1 MAELIDNAIALRII
15 YLLITPFNRT
25 DAFKFGII
33 DETGKPLKK
42 ASQLKTNAE
51 RDSYSMLHRLV
62 FRIKRVIG
70 TLPFG
75 QTNLASY
82 AAAYALVKEHYIDN
96 NETDDLEELFVSLLN
111 TGEDG
116 LLNESKS
123 EFNRLLKTIEED
135 GEAPTNTTAG
145 IESSFPFMPKKN
157 IKKYQK
163 ANQKFKFKNLKSRK
177 IFSLL
182 PKESNTLYKINEDLI
197 FIE

>member
-1 MAELIDNAIALRII
+1 MSELVDNAIALRII

-25 DAFKFGII
+25 DAFKLGII
-33 DETGKPLKK
+33 DTTGKPLKK

-51 RDSYSMLHRLV
+51 RDSFTMLHRLV
-62 FRIKRVIG
+62 FRLKRVIG

-82 AAAYALVKEHYIDN
+82 AAAFALIKEHYTDN

-111 TGEDG
+111 NPVI
-116 LLNESKS
+116 NENYH
-123 EFNRLLKTIEED
+123 EFNNLIEKIVSED
-135 GEAPTNTTAG
+135 GEVPTNTTTG
-145 IESSFPFMPKKN
+145 IDSTFPFMPKKN

-163 ANQKFKFKNLKSRK
+163 ANQKIKFKNLKSRK

-197 FIE
+197 FVE

>member
-1 MAELIDNAIALRII
+1 MSEIVDNVIAVRII
-15 YLLITPFNRT
+15 YILITPFNQT
-25 DAFKFGII
+25 DAFKLGII
-33 DETGKPLKK
+33 DATGKPLKK
-42 ASQLKTNAE
+42 VNQLKTNAE
-51 RDSYSMLHRLV
+51 KDAYNLLYRLV
-62 FRIKRVIG
+62 FRLKRVLG

-82 AAAYALVKEHYIDN
+82 AAAYALIKEHYADN
-96 NETDDLEELFVSLLN
+96 NETDDLEELFISLFN
-111 TGEDG
+111 NDIIHEDY
-116 LLNESKS
+116 N
-123 EFNRLLKTIEED
+123 EFNYLLEKIVKED

-145 IESSFPFMPKKN
+145 IDSSFPFMPKKN

-163 ANQKFKFKNLKSRK
+163 ANQKIRFKNLKSRK

>member
-1 MAELIDNAIALRII
+1 MSELVDNAIALRIV

-25 DAFKFGII
+25 DAFKLGII
-33 DETGKPLKK
+33 DTTGKPLKK

-51 RDSYSMLHRLV
+51 RDSFTMLHRLV
-62 FRIKRVIG
+62 FRLKRVLG

-82 AAAYALVKEHYIDN
+82 AAAYALIKEHYIDN

-111 TGEDG
+111 NEDA

-145 IESSFPFMPKKN
+145 IDSNYPFMPKKN

-197 FIE
+197 FVE

>member
-1 MAELIDNAIALRII
+1 MAELVDNAIALRII

-62 FRIKRVIG
+62 FRLKRVLG

-82 AAAYALVKEHYIDN
+82 AAAYMLVKEQYSENI
-96 NETDDLEELFVSLLN
+96 ETDDLEELFVSMFN
-111 TGEDG
+111 NPVINEDY
-116 LLNESKS
+116 N
-123 EFNRLLKTIEED
+123 EFNDLLEKILDED
-135 GEAPTNTTAG
+135 GEAPTNTTTG
-145 IESSFPFMPKKN
+145 IDSSFPFMPKKN

-163 ANQKFKFKNLKSRK
+163 ANQKIRFKNLKSRK

-197 FIE
+197 FVE